1 MLPLLVVFINV
12 AFLVI
17 GIWLVISLRFS
28 IFNFAFLNII
38 LSVTFTF
45 AVLYSLIV
53 LFGVITQGSILGM
66 MSAYF
71 IFLIL
76 SPLLYAG
83 RTKFS
88 AVITSD
94 FLKSVID
101 FFYYIVP
108 KTSELIGNITVNLA
122 VGEGIV
128 DWQPVLTSLG
138 FTVVVMWYAIFIFR
152 KKDF

>member
-1 MLPLLVVFINV
+1 
-12 AFLVI
+12 
-17 GIWLVISLRFS
+17 
-28 IFNFAFLNII
+28 
-38 LSVTFTF
+38 
-45 AVLYSLIV
+45 
-53 LFGVITQGSILGM
+53 

-83 RTKFS
+83 RTKFG

-101 FFYYIVP
+101 FFYYIIP

-128 DWQPVLTSLG
+128 DWQPVLTSLA